1 MGELNQLMEF
11 THSSLQENQK
21 LIDNIDTYLKQI
33 RESCD
38 LVTSE
43 SSKDEFIYQNEKS
56 EIIKFIE
63 DLESEKQILWVRESA
78 DCQHRRSRKNCWRKY
93 KKVIERSKAL
103 LRS

>member
-21 LIDNIDTYLKQI
+21 MIDNIDTYLKQI

-43 SSKDEFIYQNEKS
+43 SSKDEFIYQNERS

-63 DLESEKQILWVRESA
+63 DLESEKQILWVRESV
-78 DCQHRRSRKNCWRKY
+78 DCQRRRSRKNC
-93 KKVIERSKAL
+93 
-103 LRS
+103 